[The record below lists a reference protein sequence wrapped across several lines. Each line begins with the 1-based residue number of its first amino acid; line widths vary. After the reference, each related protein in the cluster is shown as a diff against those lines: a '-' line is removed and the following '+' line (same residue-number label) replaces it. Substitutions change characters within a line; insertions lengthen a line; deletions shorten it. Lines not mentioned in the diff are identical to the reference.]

1 MEETIDVKS
10 AGQEKV
16 FGPQINEMDSILEES
31 ETTNTSDVAYA
42 YKAPSRRT
50 IALTMIFSFVVPM
63 IIMALALFNTQIYPG
78 GTNTLLTYDMKSQF
92 MPIYASLRYL
102 GKTQHS
108 VLYTFYGALGNNALS
123 NYSTYL
129 INPLSWIT
137 VFFSL
142 EKLPDI
148 IYYLTVFR
156 IGLAGLSFSV
166 FLFLGKKKNREK
178 RYPLAVFLLSCCYAL
193 MSFSIMYSICMNWL
207 DIVALL
213 PIMLTG
219 IERII
224 EGRKGALYLFTLAFS
239 LLNSFQLSYMAGIF
253 MTMYLIYRLVEEKK
267 KKWFSVVIR
276 FACSSLCSLGLTMP
290 VFLPMLLSMQG
301 ARTSSD
307 VPVASLNAYINYPLW
322 KVLKQLSSCQYDKI
336 DVGGLPYLFCGSF
349 TVFFVAI
356 FFVKAKQN
364 VSSKIIA
371 TLIIL
376 IYFASFCIV
385 PLNKAWHG
393 FIDPMCFPGRYSF
406 TFSCFLLLLSYG
418 AAPIFYE
425 VIKVLGNLKGVMG
438 TIVVFIIICEEYMNS
453 AYIIASHNTELN
465 YNSVQEYNSYVARM
479 QDILGHIDDDG
490 FYRVGNNDS
499 YIIVNDGMIF
509 GYNGMSYF
517 SSFFNRGTM
526 EFLSSL
532 GFAQNEHVLYDVG
545 GTPISEAM
553 FGVKY
558 IITEQCEK
566 DGYTEVFNGNYP
578 YSLYRNENALP
589 LGYIMGAGERII
601 NGEYIYVDDN
611 NLGNAFLYQEILLT
625 EILGEQCD
633 VYNGIKYTIED
644 INDENARHVVVEFTV
659 DEEKPIW
666 VFFKPPTKEELDN
679 NIVDVEIEEKTT
691 VNGKRINHIKT
702 DLSTVCTYIGTF
714 KKGERII
721 LEASDS
727 KYFGNPWIVYY
738 DSEIGNTAL
747 MTIKKYGLDI
757 TECRNGVIKGKI
769 LSPADNTCALI
780 TLPYMDGYR
789 IRVDGVLTDYTD
801 YRGSLILLPLMSGE
815 HSLEISYIPPG
826 FEIGIVIWCVSLLIA
841 VFLLL
846 QPCGRLINHKIYLT
860 GEL

>member
-1 MEETIDVKS
+1 
-10 AGQEKV
+10 
-16 FGPQINEMDSILEES
+16 
-31 ETTNTSDVAYA
+31 
-42 YKAPSRRT
+42 
-50 IALTMIFSFVVPM
+50 
-63 IIMALALFNTQIYPG
+63 
-78 GTNTLLTYDMKSQF
+78 
-92 MPIYASLRYL
+92 
-102 GKTQHS
+102 
-108 VLYTFYGALGNNALS
+108 
-123 NYSTYL
+123 
-129 INPLSWIT
+129 
-137 VFFSL
+137 
-142 EKLPDI
+142 
-148 IYYLTVFR
+148 
-156 IGLAGLSFSV
+156 
-166 FLFLGKKKNREK
+166 
-178 RYPLAVFLLSCCYAL
+178 
-193 MSFSIMYSICMNWL
+193 
-207 DIVALL
+207 
-213 PIMLTG
+213 
-219 IERII
+219 
-224 EGRKGALYLFTLAFS
+224 
-239 LLNSFQLSYMAGIF
+239 
-253 MTMYLIYRLVEEKK
+253 
-267 KKWFSVVIR
+267 
-276 FACSSLCSLGLTMP
+276 
-290 VFLPMLLSMQG
+290 
-301 ARTSSD
+301 
-307 VPVASLNAYINYPLW
+307 
-322 KVLKQLSSCQYDKI
+322 
-336 DVGGLPYLFCGSF
+336 
-349 TVFFVAI
+349 
-356 FFVKAKQN
+356 
-364 VSSKIIA
+364 
-371 TLIIL
+371 
-376 IYFASFCIV
+376 
-385 PLNKAWHG
+385 
-393 FIDPMCFPGRYSF
+393 
-406 TFSCFLLLLSYG
+406 
-418 AAPIFYE
+418 
-425 VIKVLGNLKGVMG
+425 
-438 TIVVFIIICEEYMNS
+438 MNS